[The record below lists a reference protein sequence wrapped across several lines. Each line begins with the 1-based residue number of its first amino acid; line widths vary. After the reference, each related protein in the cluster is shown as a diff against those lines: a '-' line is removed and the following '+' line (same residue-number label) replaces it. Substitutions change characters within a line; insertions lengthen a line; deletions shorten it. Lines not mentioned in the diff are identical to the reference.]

1 MIPDEELMRI
11 LLDDCPFGDI
21 TTQGL
26 GIGRVPARALLAAR
40 DDMTLAGVEEA
51 ARMFALC
58 GAEARIINASG
69 ASIAAGTPILA
80 VTGTGGALHRG
91 YKMAQ
96 TLLEILGGIATAARA
111 IVQAA
116 QAQRPECRVVCTR
129 KHMPGIKRW
138 AVKAIEAGGASP
150 HRLGLSDSI
159 LVFDEHWALIEPH
172 GSEVGFI
179 ARLRASAPERKV
191 AAEASTVER
200 AIALARAGADIVQAD
215 KLAPEALAGIAR
227 EFATMTPRP
236 LLAAAGGINPGNAA
250 TYAASGADLLVTS
263 APYYAPPRDVKVTVS
278 RAGA

>member
-1 MIPDEELMRI
+1 MISDEELMRI

-26 GIGRVPARALLAAR
+26 DIGRVPARALLTAR

-58 GAEARIINASG
+58 GAEARIVNASG

-80 VTGTGGALHRG
+80 VTGTGGALHRA

-159 LVFDEHWALIEPH
+159 LVFDEHWALIEPR
-172 GSEVGFI
+172 GSEAGFI

-191 AAEASTVER
+191 AAETSTVER

-263 APYYAPPRDVKVTVS
+263 APYYAPPRDVKVTLS
-278 RAGA
+278 RAAG

>member
-1 MIPDEELMRI
+1 MI
-11 LLDDCPFGDI
+11 LDDCPFGDL
-21 TTQGL
+21 TTRGL
-26 GIGRVPARALLAAR
+26 GIDGVSARALLTAR

-51 ARMFALC
+51 ARMFELC
-58 GAEARIINASG
+58 GAEVHIVHASG
-69 ASIAAGTPILA
+69 DSIAAGTPILEVA
-80 VTGTGGALHRG
+80 GTGGSLHRS

-111 IVQAA
+111 IVQSALVQRA
-116 QAQRPECRVVCTR
+116 QCRVVCTR

-159 LVFDEHWALIEPH
+159 LVFDEHWALIGPA
-172 GSEVGFI
+172 GSEADCI

-200 AIALARAGADIVQAD
+200 ALVLARAGADIVQVD
-215 KLAPEALAGIAR
+215 KLAPEALAPLAR

-236 LLAAAGGINPGNAA
+236 LLAAAGGINAGNAA
-250 TYAASGADLLVTS
+250 RYAAGGADLLVTS
-263 APYYAPPRDVKVTVS
+263 APYHAPPRDVQVAIS
-278 RAGA
+278 RADG